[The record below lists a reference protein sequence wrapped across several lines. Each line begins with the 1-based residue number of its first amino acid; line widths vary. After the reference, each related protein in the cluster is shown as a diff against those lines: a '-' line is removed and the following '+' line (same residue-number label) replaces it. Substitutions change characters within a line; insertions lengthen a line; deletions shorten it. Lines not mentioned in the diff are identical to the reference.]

1 MANFEL
7 AKRLISTLPNGSDGL
22 FNPWTDI
29 CPDDLASNGSEVKL
43 ERLAEHLDCN
53 AQFILCGEAVGFA
66 GGRHSG
72 LAFTSERLLL
82 EGLIPRVT
90 IPTQRLSIRKLPFSE
105 PSATIVWKV
114 LHQLGIS
121 EHTILWNS
129 LQLHP
134 YKKGN
139 IRSNRTPTRSEVL
152 LGSPALSVLIDA
164 FPQAKI
170 VAVGRKA
177 EELLQI
183 MGIKSA
189 ASIRHP
195 ANGGATV
202 FAKGLSNLVGK
213 T

>member
-7 AKRLISTLPNGSDGL
+7 AKRLISTLPTGRDGL
-22 FNPWTDI
+22 FNPWVDI
-29 CPDDLASNGSEVKL
+29 CPDDLESNGPEVKL

-53 AQFILCGEAVGFA
+53 PQFILCGEAIGFA

-72 LAFTSERLLL
+72 LAFTSERLIL

-90 IPTQRLSIRKLPFSE
+90 SPTQRLSIRNLPFSE

-114 LHQLGIS
+114 LHQLGIA

-152 LGSPALSVLIDA
+152 LGSPALRVLIDA

-189 ASIRHP
+189 GSIRHP
-195 ANGGATV
+195 ANGGATA
-202 FAKGLSNLVGK
+202 FARGLSDLVRK